1 MKKFGKNVLAGIF
14 AIFIGCFSSCNLISS
29 DGDSSGS
36 FEFSVS
42 SDLARKVSSKASVLS
57 QDAGSDQSQEKFI
70 IKVDVSG
77 DYQTQVS
84 KEYTMEQWE
93 RVMFGLETVTFTIDN
108 IPVSSVIKV
117 KVKVIFALPDWE
129 RLILIGES
137 DQITVKEGSNPLNIV
152 LSDAPSDASGSI
164 IIENDVVT
172 ITVDKTEV
180 KQNGRIS
187 FTSKD
192 SSGSAVT
199 LESFYAQILYK
210 GQDVNNLVT
219 GKSYYGISN
228 NSIKLDAS
236 CPLPAGIYQLYI
248 SATYKGLSSS
258 QTFEITV
265 KDEFETPET
274 QVALY
279 NYGYDTANSTP
290 RYSYYLM
297 DSSAMNFQNLGSEAF
312 TSSTLNICFDLYGN
326 YYNLNKNKELISSN
340 ESIENQPLSMSSDLS
355 GYYVT
360 SDGYGFTID
369 LATNIA
375 YGFTIEERSS
385 TISIN
390 LYKYPK
396 LISEGSLDDKIKLE
410 LSSTSLEDDHKLSVN
425 NNIMYL
431 YGRNSESKYKLYLYD
446 ISSGSMNQISEFNVS
461 EYLSASER
469 GLVST
474 DSIWDITVNDMF
486 AVEGAV
492 YLLVE
497 EKYNGNAT
505 NKNIYRRG
513 SVIEY
518 VPGANADG
526 TGRTRFLTLKTTPAI
541 ASTSISKMAL
551 YYVHSTNGNA
561 TGPFYAAESLDAAVT
576 VGNPGTG
583 FPNIYGVSE
592 SEKYLSAPVKVIGL
606 KPKKLVIADDGCAF
620 YSDSECLKYKNM
632 NRVAT
637 IDLERFIV
645 ESVQTTAAEFTSS
658 ISNYLRSGIGLSTL
672 GTVTTSQTTGYYFD
686 SSTHEWGSAGV
697 SESISQLYLAVKP
710 GE

>member
-1 MKKFGKNVLAGIF
+1 MKKFGKNILAGIF

-42 SDLARKVSSKASVLS
+42 SNLARKVSSKASVLS

-93 RVMFGLETVTFTIDN
+93 RVMSGLETVTFTIDN

-129 RLILIGES
+129 RLILVGES

-152 LSDAPSDASGSI
+152 LSDAPSDSSGSI
-164 IIENDVVT
+164 LIENGVVT

-219 GKSYYGISN
+219 GKSYYGISD

-236 CPLPAGIYQLYI
+236 CLLPAGIYQLYI

-279 NYGYDTANSTP
+279 NTVSGSQYTH
-290 RYSYYLM
+290 SYYLT
-297 DSSAMNFQNLGSEAF
+297 DSVETASLVTPDYTASGSSKVASIAF
-312 TSSTLNICFDLYGN
+312 DIYGN
-326 YYNLNKNKELISSN
+326 FYSIGDKKVISSN
-340 ESIENQPLSMSSDLS
+340 SKAYGKDLS
-355 GYYVT
+355 SQLSSYSNTNGILV
-360 SDGYGFTID
+360 D

-375 YGFTIEERSS
+375 YSYGINNTELALFKYPSLISSGNIEDVISYT
-385 TISIN
+385 TISDN
-390 LYKYPK
+390 QNYNYYPDKVAVYNNKLYV
-396 LISEGSLDDKIKLE
+396 SF
-410 LSSTSLEDDHKLSVN
+410 KLSN
-425 NNIMYL
+425 DSGKPYL
-431 YGRNSESKYKLYLYD
+431 KVYD
-446 ISSGSMNQISEFNVS
+446 ISSETTLEEYATFDVKEYATGSEMG
-461 EYLSASER
+461 LSAVE
-469 GLVST
+469 
-474 DSIWDITVNDMF
+474 VNDIF
-486 AVEGAV
+486 AMEGAA
-492 YLLVE
+492 YLLVKE
-497 EKYNGNAT
+497 SFNGTAA

-518 VPGANADG
+518 IPPATSGG
-526 TGRTRFLTLKTTPAI
+526 TGSMRFMALNAGPTISNTA
-541 ASTSISKMAL
+541 ISKMAL
-551 YYVHSTNGNA
+551 YYVHSYDGNK
-561 TGPFYAAESLDAAVT
+561 TGPFFATQSREGASVT
-576 VGNPGTG
+576 ALNPGTG
-583 FPNIYGVSE
+583 FPNIYSVPE
-592 SEKYLSAPVKVIGL
+592 TAKYLSSPTKVIGL
-606 KPKKLVIADDGCAF
+606 KPKKLIIADDGCAF

-658 ISNYLRSGIGLSTL
+658 ISDYLHSGISLSTL

-686 SSTHEWGSAGV
+686 SSAHEWGSAGV
-697 SESISQLYLAVKP
+697 SESISQLDLAVKP